1 MTCDTNNL
9 STCRCGK
16 WLTRAM
22 AQRNGTP
29 AMLQILCRASA
40 PNNSVKH
47 RANAGVSAIHREGA
61 GAKWLFP
68 SGTMANHEDASDLQ
82 FVTTED
88 DESAVQFRI
97 DIAPR

>member
-1 MTCDTNNL
+1 MTCDTNSLDTNNL

-29 AMLQILCRASA
+29 AVLQILCRASA

-47 RANAGVSAIHREGA
+47 RASTGVSTIHREDA
-61 GAKWLFP
+61 GAKLRCSFR
-68 SGTMANHEDASDLQ
+68 TMANHEDASDLQ

-88 DESAVQFRI
+88 GESTT
-97 DIAPR
+97 